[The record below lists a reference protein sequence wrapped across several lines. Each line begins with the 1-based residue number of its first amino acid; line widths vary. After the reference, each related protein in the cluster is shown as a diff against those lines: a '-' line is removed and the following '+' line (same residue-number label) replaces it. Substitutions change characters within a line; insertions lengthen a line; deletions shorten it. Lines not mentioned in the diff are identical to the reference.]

1 MTQPAASSPAR
12 HQDEAGN
19 VRASRSLVQQ
29 RNPRS
34 RLWAAGIA
42 ASGLP
47 AGILWWLLAP
57 GGLNLVS
64 GNAALASGANTQ
76 GWLARDLVLA
86 GLFVFAGCLV
96 AVLLSGRKDAGSSR
110 TLLLSVGASGVA
122 AVLAWQTGLLAG
134 LWLGGPQDTSVSASV
149 AFSLR
154 SYTVLLL
161 WPAAAACGYFA
172 ISVFELLHRPQEGQP
187 SAGDRV

>member
-1 MTQPAASSPAR
+1 MTQPAASSPTR

-19 VRASRSLVQQ
+19 IREGSSLEHH
-29 RNPRS
+29 RNPAS

-42 ASGLP
+42 AAGIP
-47 AGILWWLLAP
+47 AGLLWWLLAP

-64 GNAALASGANTQ
+64 GNAALASGTNTQ

-96 AVLLSGRKDAGSSR
+96 AVLLSGRKDAGSRR
-110 TLLLSVGASGVA
+110 TLLLSVAASGVA

-161 WPAAAACGYFA
+161 WPAAAAGGYFA
-172 ISVFELLHRPQEGQP
+172 ISLFELLHRPQAGRP

>member
-1 MTQPAASSPAR
+1 M
-12 HQDEAGN
+12 G
-19 VRASRSLVQQ
+19 QQ

-34 RLWAAGIA
+34 RLWTAGIA

-47 AGILWWLLAP
+47 AGLLWWLLAP
-57 GGLNLVS
+57 GGLNLGS

-96 AVLLSGRKDAGSSR
+96 AVLLSGRRDAGSSR

-134 LWLGGPQDTSVSASV
+134 LWLGGPQDTSVSESV

-154 SYTVLLL
+154 SYSVLLL

-172 ISVFELLHRPQEGQP
+172 ISVFELLHRPRDGQP
-187 SAGDRV
+187 PAGDHV